1 MRGTSAGWILSL
13 CLCVVVEC
21 AAAEPARQILDCDQ
35 PLNSGPNAINQV
47 LGALY
52 RADSSGP
59 ELLAASGEL
68 QQLAESATYCRVRV
82 QSPSSGSDR
91 SLAGEWISLHQW
103 ITRIADF
110 LYLNG
115 KGEYRVNWKDEYA
128 EFAGLYEFEI

>member
-1 MRGTSAGWILSL
+1 MHGTTAGWILSL
-13 CLCVVVEC
+13 CLCVALEC
-21 AAAEPARQILDCDQ
+21 AVAEPTGQIFDCDQ
-35 PLNSGPNAINQV
+35 PLNSGPNAMKRV
-47 LGALY
+47 LGELY

-59 ELLAASGEL
+59 ELLTASADL

-91 SLAGEWISLHQW
+91 NLAGEWISLRQW

-110 LYLNG
+110 PYLNA

-128 EFAGLYEFEI
+128 EFAELYEFEI